1 MSPIV
6 VDVSIS
12 NNCFITGDVSMEVDI
27 TITNG
32 VGRKF

>member
-1 MSPIV
+1 M

-12 NNCFITGDVSMEVDI
+12 NNCFITGDVSIAVDV

-32 VGRKF
+32 VGWKL